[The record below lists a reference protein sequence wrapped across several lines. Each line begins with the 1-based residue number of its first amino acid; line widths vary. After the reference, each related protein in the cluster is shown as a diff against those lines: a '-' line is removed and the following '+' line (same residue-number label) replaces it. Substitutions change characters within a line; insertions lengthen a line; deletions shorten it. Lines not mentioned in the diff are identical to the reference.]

1 MKLIN
6 SQLDYYIAG
15 LIEGDG
21 NIWTPKELKSYRT
34 NNKDYLVK
42 LYFYKYTFNE

>member
-1 MKLIN
+1 MKN

-21 NIWTPKELKSYRT
+21 NIYIYIPKY
-34 NNKDYLVK
+34 
-42 LYFYKYTFNE
+42 YKYIKTMNNNRTYYDWDHINNMYF

>member
-1 MKLIN
+1 MKN

-21 NIWTPKELKSYRT
+21 NIYIFIYQ
-34 NNKDYLVK
+34 NIINI
-42 LYFYKYTFNE
+42 

>member
-1 MKLIN
+1 MKN

-21 NIWTPKELKSYRT
+21 NIYLPKY
-34 NNKDYLVK
+34 
-42 LYFYKYTFNE
+42 YKYIQ